1 MEIRDFKKKLLEG
14 DKFEDTKLVFTYSTL
29 NDLFIIEEYIN
40 RLAKNRNQELC
51 KVEWSEER
59 KDIAYKEDKLNY
71 CINSIISEDMIKS
84 KIEIFIGTKIGC
96 NTCYDFEQVDV
107 TIDENQILMW
117 AISKTNLQENKVKW
131 ICESCDYSV
140 YKINNELK
148 KLDCDNPEDR
158 FNQLNLCNN
167 YVDLGEFDFN
177 DLIKSILKKDEIDVK
192 VQMQDDLSFLTWED
206 INRFIEELHNEYI
219 KILLINKTRPNKEDI
234 NKNGLTLKEFKYYR
248 DVICDL
254 YEEIE
259 IANILLKLN
268 ELKVS
273 MLKNNKRLFKNTKD
287 CLQYIIFMIK

>member
-1 MEIRDFKKKLLEG
+1 
-14 DKFEDTKLVFTYSTL
+14 
-29 NDLFIIEEYIN
+29 
-40 RLAKNRNQELC
+40 
-51 KVEWSEER
+51 
-59 KDIAYKEDKLNY
+59 
-71 CINSIISEDMIKS
+71 
-84 KIEIFIGTKIGC
+84 
-96 NTCYDFEQVDV
+96 
-107 TIDENQILMW
+107 
-117 AISKTNLQENKVKW
+117 
-131 ICESCDYSV
+131 
-140 YKINNELK
+140 
-148 KLDCDNPEDR
+148 
-158 FNQLNLCNN
+158 
-167 YVDLGEFDFN
+167 
-177 DLIKSILKKDEIDVK
+177 
-192 VQMQDDLSFLTWED
+192 MQDDLSFLTWED